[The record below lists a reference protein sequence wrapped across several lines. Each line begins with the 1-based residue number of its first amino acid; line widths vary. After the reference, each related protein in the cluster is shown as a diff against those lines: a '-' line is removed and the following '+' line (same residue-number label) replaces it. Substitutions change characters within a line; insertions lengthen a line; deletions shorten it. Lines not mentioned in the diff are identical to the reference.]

1 MAKLYEYQG
10 KELLEKGGIP
20 IPKGRRAKTV
30 EEAKGF
36 AAEIGKPVVVKAQAW
51 VTGRAQAGGVK
62 FAENPVEAEKVA
74 AQILGINLKG
84 FKVREVLVEEK
95 LDIDREFYVGMIIDD
110 VNKCP
115 VVIFS
120 SVGGTGIEEI
130 ASKFPDKV
138 VKFPVDVAAGLRG
151 YQAKDILRKLEVSG
165 DLQTALSDLLVRFF
179 QVCKKNEARSA
190 EINPLVLT
198 REGKLVA
205 ADCHM
210 VVDDYA
216 VFRHPE
222 LGIEI
227 AREFD
232 RPPTDLEKVAYRVE
246 AKDHRGTFY
255 FLQMEQE
262 FKPRSGYIGFHGAG
276 GGGSMMSM
284 DALLS
289 QGFKIANYCDASG
302 NPSASKV
309 YRAARIILSQGNI
322 DGYFASGSGVASQ
335 EQFHSA
341 RGLVKA
347 FREVDP
353 AIPAVIRIGG
363 NSEELAIEILQTYT
377 KGLSCKMEA
386 YGRDTS
392 AVFCAKRL
400 RALIDAWDYSR
411 KGSSRIV
418 QGGANPSSYQ
428 FDTLTG
434 KLLIGHE
441 KCQSCE
447 KKPCVESCTAKIL
460 KFDDQGMPILN
471 VTPQE
476 AKKGRCTECLACEL
490 VCQFHGNK
498 GISIDLPI
506 PGLND
511 LKRLGASFVVT
522 DKT

>member
-1 MAKLYEYQG
+1 
-10 KELLEKGGIP
+10 
-20 IPKGRRAKTV
+20 
-30 EEAKGF
+30 
-36 AAEIGKPVVVKAQAW
+36 
-51 VTGRAQAGGVK
+51 
-62 FAENPVEAEKVA
+62 
-74 AQILGINLKG
+74 
-84 FKVREVLVEEK
+84 
-95 LDIDREFYVGMIIDD
+95 
-110 VNKCP
+110 
-115 VVIFS
+115 
-120 SVGGTGIEEI
+120 
-130 ASKFPDKV
+130 
-138 VKFPVDVAAGLRG
+138 
-151 YQAKDILRKLEVSG
+151 
-165 DLQTALSDLLVRFF
+165 
-179 QVCKKNEARSA
+179 
-190 EINPLVLT
+190 
-198 REGKLVA
+198 
-205 ADCHM
+205 
-210 VVDDYA
+210 
-216 VFRHPE
+216 
-222 LGIEI
+222 
-227 AREFD
+227 
-232 RPPTDLEKVAYRVE
+232 
-246 AKDHRGTFY
+246 
-255 FLQMEQE
+255 
-262 FKPRSGYIGFHGAG
+262 
-276 GGGSMMSM
+276 MSM

-363 NSEELAIEILQTYT
+363 NSEELAIEILQTDT

-522 DKT
+522 DNT

>member
-20 IPKGRRAKTV
+20 IPEGRRAKTG
-30 EEAKGF
+30 EEAKSF
-36 AAEIGKPVVVKAQAW
+36 TTEIGKPVVIKAQAW

-62 FAENPVEAEKVA
+62 FAQDPEQAEKVA
-74 AQILGINLKG
+74 RQILGINLKG
-84 FKVREVLVEEK
+84 FRVREVLVEEK

-110 VNKCP
+110 VHRCP
-115 VVIFS
+115 VLIFS

-138 VKFPVDVAAGLRG
+138 VKFPVDITAGLRG
-151 YQAKDILRKLEVSG
+151 HHARDILRRLEIRG
-165 DLQTALSDLLVRFF
+165 TLQLGLSDVLVRFF

-190 EINPLVLT
+190 EVNPLVLT
-198 REGKLVA
+198 REGKIVA

-232 RPPTDLEKVAYRVE
+232 RPPTDLEKVAYQVE

-262 FKPRSGYIGFHGAG
+262 FKPRSGYVGFHGAG

-309 YRAARIILSQGNI
+309 YRAARIILSQRNI

-353 AIPAVIRIGG
+353 ALPAVIRIGG
-363 NSEELAIEILQTYT
+363 NSEELAIEILHTYT
-377 KGLSCKMEA
+377 KDLSCKVEA

-400 RALIDAWDYSR
+400 RALIDAWDYSK
-411 KGSSRIV
+411 KGSARKV
-418 QGGANPSSYQ
+418 RDRPRQSSYQ

-434 KLLIGHE
+434 KLWIDHE
-441 KCQSCE
+441 KCQACA
-447 KKPCVESCTAKIL
+447 KKPCVRSCSAKIL
-460 KFDDQGMPILN
+460 KCNDQGVPILN
-471 VTPQE
+471 ITPQE

-490 VCQFHGNK
+490 ACQFHGNK
-498 GISIDLPI
+498 GIYIDLPI
-506 PGLND
+506 PGL
-511 LKRLGASFVVT
+511 T
-522 DKT
+522 I